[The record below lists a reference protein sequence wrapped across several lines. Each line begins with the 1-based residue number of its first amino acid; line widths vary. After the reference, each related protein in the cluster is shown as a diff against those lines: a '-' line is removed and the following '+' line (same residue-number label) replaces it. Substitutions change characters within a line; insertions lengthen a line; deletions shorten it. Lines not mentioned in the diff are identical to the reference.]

1 MKKLFDKYVA
11 QSSRGQILALAL
23 AFLVLVVL
31 GGFIGRSVAS
41 SANDD
46 NLGDFGRPETW
57 GFMQCVDGG
66 FVQATIHN
74 NTKYDGDK
82 VKEPAPMSVIAL
94 SLGFWLGGMV
104 LVSFFTGVATDFLN
118 SRREKILAG
127 GIDYDFKKDYI
138 LIAGF
143 DFQVKN
149 LIKQLLKSTDNP
161 ECRGDKRGRAF
172 DVVVVTDADVAA
184 IHGELLPELGDGDAR
199 RLFIVRKDI
208 ALDESYG
215 SFRVTG
221 AEEIYLIGDGEAVG
235 RDGKTL
241 RALEAITRKAESE
254 LKGKS
259 SLEKQI
265 KVYMHIEDSV
275 LYSQVRAMKLPAD
288 EALVE
293 TTVTIFDLEVY
304 NYYESWAWECWSH
317 RDSKDGDDAYLPL
330 RHRQG
335 SKHVE
340 LFVIGA
346 GRMGRAMV
354 NFAMPLMNYGEDG
367 KHCKITVFDPDGL
380 KKGFL
385 PDCEILDSLP
395 ETTVEFK
402 EMDGCSDDAND
413 IMLAA
418 ARKPDT
424 SVTVVIALSD
434 PGAAVRAY
442 SELSNRLRRENVSVL
457 VWQAAH
463 SKNCPSRKYLMMG
476 GPGDKE
482 HPNLADRTAIRYF
495 GMTDRLPWKN
505 PDRFNYG
512 MAVNY
517 YYNCWFPYPKYSK
530 KAFDASWSE
539 KEILSLQFNEKGDP
553 ILTKEQE
560 ARLVESVSTDCRL
573 FRRPASPKVQSVD
586 FVGIAKSMWTME
598 NPAASKTGDKVAGIM
613 WVKTERWKKWSSV
626 NSGDTFKE
634 KAVLFDGVSCPVA
647 AERIL
652 RAEHNRWWTEKLLT
666 GWMYDPNVATNDE
679 SHADKKR
686 MLHGDMVPF
695 ERLSEGVKDKDKINI
710 AAMAAYD
717 FI

>member
-11 QSSRGQILALAL
+11 QSSKGQMLLLTL
-23 AFLVLVVL
+23 AFLVLIVL
-31 GGFIGRSVAS
+31 GGFIGKSVAT

-46 NLGDFGRPETW
+46 NIGDFGRPEAW

-74 NTKYDGDK
+74 NTKYEGDN
-82 VKEPAPMSVIAL
+82 VKEPAPISVIVL
-94 SLGFWLGGMV
+94 SLAFWLGGMI

-127 GIDYDFKKDYI
+127 GIDYNFKKNYI
-138 LIAGF
+138 LIIGF

-149 LIKQLLKSTDNP
+149 LVKRLLKSTDNP
-161 ECRGDKRGRAF
+161 EYKGDKRGKSV
-172 DVVVVTDADVAA
+172 DVVVVTDVGVRD
-184 IHGELLPELGDGDAR
+184 IHEELLPELSSNDTR
-199 RLFIVRKDI
+199 RLFVMRKDI

-215 SFRVTG
+215 SFWVTG
-221 AEEIYLIGDGEAVG
+221 ADEIYLIGDGEAVG

-241 RALEAITRKAESE
+241 QALETITHKAELE
-254 LKGKS
+254 LNGKS
-259 SLEKQI
+259 GLEKQI
-265 KVYMHIEDSV
+265 KAYMHIEDSA

-288 EALVE
+288 EALIDAA
-293 TTVTIFDLEVY
+293 VTIFDLEVY

-317 RDSKDGDDAYLPL
+317 KASKDGADAYLPL
-330 RHRQG
+330 RHRAA
-335 SKHVE
+335 STHVE

-354 NFAMPLMNYGEDG
+354 NFALPLMNYGEDG
-367 KHCKITVFDPDGL
+367 KHCKITVFDPNGL

-395 ETTVEFK
+395 ETMVEFK

-418 ARKPDT
+418 AKKPDT
-424 SVTVVIALSD
+424 SVTIVIALSD

-463 SKNCPSRKYLMMG
+463 SKNCPSRKYLTMG
-476 GPGDKE
+476 GPGDEK
-482 HPNLADRTAIRYF
+482 HPNLADKTTIRYF

-517 YYNCWFPYPKYSK
+517 FYNTWFPY
-530 KAFDASWSE
+530 SE
-539 KEILSLQFNEKGDP
+539 PQKP
-553 ILTKEQE
+553 Y
-560 ARLVESVSTDCRL
+560 
-573 FRRPASPKVQSVD
+573 PPSPKATD
-586 FVGIAKSMWTME
+586 AAFAAIAKELWNSRKNQGE
-598 NPAASKTGDKVAGIM
+598 AATL
-613 WVKTERWKKWSSV
+613 WVNTPRWKKWASV
-626 NSGDTFKE
+626 NSGDSFRE
-634 KAVLFDGVSCPVA
+634 KASLFVGNPHAEA
-647 AERIL
+647 AKRML
-652 RAEHNRWWTEKLLT
+652 KAEHNRWWTEKLLG
-666 GWMYDPNVATNDE
+666 GWIPDMAFASDDE
-679 SHADKKR
+679 SHADKTH
-686 MLHGDMVPF
+686 MIHGDMVPF
-695 ERLSEGVKDKDKINI
+695 EQLSEGVKDKDKINI